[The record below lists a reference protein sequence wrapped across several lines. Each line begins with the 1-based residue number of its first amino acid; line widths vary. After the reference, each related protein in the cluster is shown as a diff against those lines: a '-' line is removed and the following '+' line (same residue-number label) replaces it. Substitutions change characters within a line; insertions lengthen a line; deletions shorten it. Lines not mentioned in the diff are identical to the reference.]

1 VEIFVNERD
10 NVLSVPVEA
19 VARFDNKDHVAVKKP
34 DGGFEWREVTLG
46 LTNEQQVEV
55 KQGIQ
60 SGELVAIRPGDL
72 LSEEQKRAIRSSP
85 TPPARRHSEN

>member
-1 VEIFVNERD
+1 
-10 NVLSVPVEA
+10 VLSVPVEA
-19 VARFDNKDHVAVKKP
+19 VVHYDNKDHVAVKKP

-60 SGELVAIRPGDL
+60 SGELVVIKPLDL

-85 TPPARRHSEN
+85 TPPAAKPRGRQ